1 MKYKTLGKT
10 GEKVSILGFGAMRLP
25 HFETSEQINKEETD
39 KIISYGIENGINLID
54 TIHIGTIYS
63 YQPNCQVGK

>member
-25 HFETSEQINKEETD
+25 HFETSEQMFEEY
-39 KIISYGIENGINLID
+39 KARLEVARNE
-54 TIHIGTIYS
+54 
-63 YQPNCQVGK
+63 VR